1 MNTPEFIAA
10 LEPGQVFVFGSNAA
24 GHHAGG
30 AARVALDKFGAVWE
44 QGEGLQGDSY
54 AIPTMGSQQEFADA
68 VTRFLA
74 FAVEHPELLFLVT
87 KVGTG
92 IAGWPVSVVAPMFA
106 GSPSNVV
113 LPVEF
118 EVQS

>member
-1 MNTPEFIAA
+1 MNTPELIGS
-10 LEPGQVFVFGSNAA
+10 LEPGQVFVFGSNRE

-30 AARVALDKFGAVWE
+30 AARVALDRFGAVWGH
-44 QGEGLQGDSY
+44 GEGLQGDSY
-54 AIPTMGSQQEFADA
+54 AIPTMGSRNEFVAG
-68 VTRFLA
+68 VTRFLG
-74 FAVEHPELLFLVT
+74 FASEHPELTFLVT

-92 IAGWPVSVVAPMFA
+92 IAGWPVDLVAPMFV
-106 GSPSNVV
+106 GSPANVV